1 MIEPERQT
9 LAVRVWDVPVRIVH
23 WAMVV
28 LLVTSVVSAKMGG
41 GAMDWHV
48 RSGEAMLVLV
58 LFRIVW
64 GFFGSR
70 HARFA
75 SFVRGPGVVIAY
87 ARSLLRPSH
96 AEFVG
101 HNPLGGW
108 MVILLLLALL
118 VQASLGL
125 FSNDDIATDGP
136 LVRYIS
142 KDLSDT
148 ISSFHKRNAW
158 VVVTLATIHIG
169 AALFY
174 LVRFRENLITP
185 MMIHG
190 VKRVSLADAGA
201 SQSAASMGWAL
212 ALFALCAFA
221 VWLLVTWR

>member
-1 MIEPERQT
+1 MIEPEPQT

-58 LFRIVW
+58 LFRILW

-75 SFVRGPGVVIAY
+75 NFVRGPGAVIAY

-101 HNPLGGW
+101 HNPLGVDGSCCCSRFW
-108 MVILLLLALL
+108 CRVRGPFLKRR
-118 VQASLGL
+118 
-125 FSNDDIATDGP
+125 IATAGP
-136 LVRYIS
+136 LVR
-142 KDLSDT
+142 LSARTFRCDQ
-148 ISSFHKRNAW
+148 SF
-158 VVVTLATIHIG
+158 
-169 AALFY
+169 
-174 LVRFRENLITP
+174 P
-185 MMIHG
+185 
-190 VKRVSLADAGA
+190 
-201 SQSAASMGWAL
+201 
-212 ALFALCAFA
+212 
-221 VWLLVTWR
+221 

>member
-1 MIEPERQT
+1 MIEPEPQT
-9 LAVRVWDVPVRIVH
+9 RAVRVWDVPVRIVH

-58 LFRIVW
+58 LFRILW

-75 SFVRGPGVVIAY
+75 SFVRGPGAVIAY
-87 ARSLLRPSH
+87 ARSLLRRSH

-142 KDLSDT
+142 KDLSDA

-158 VVVTLATIHIG
+158 VVVALATVHIG
-169 AALFY
+169 AVLFY

-201 SQSAASMGWAL
+201 SHGPSMWRAL
-212 ALFALCAFA
+212 ALFGLCAFA